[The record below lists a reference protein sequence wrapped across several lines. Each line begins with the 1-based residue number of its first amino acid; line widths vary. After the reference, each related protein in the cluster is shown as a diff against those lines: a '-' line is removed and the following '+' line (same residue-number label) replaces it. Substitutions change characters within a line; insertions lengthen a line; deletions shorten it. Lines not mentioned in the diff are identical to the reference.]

1 MSRCK
6 FKKFLDQNLKLTRAL
21 QVKKLEEKKKKKTYD
36 EITLSTTCIMLD
48 YDSHRLGLRLT
59 SDVSVL
65 SIELGSLCVAS
76 ALSVWASSLSCTT

>member
-21 QVKKLEEKKKKKTYD
+21 QVKNLKKKKKKKTYD
-36 EITLSTTCIMLD
+36 EITLSTIMLD